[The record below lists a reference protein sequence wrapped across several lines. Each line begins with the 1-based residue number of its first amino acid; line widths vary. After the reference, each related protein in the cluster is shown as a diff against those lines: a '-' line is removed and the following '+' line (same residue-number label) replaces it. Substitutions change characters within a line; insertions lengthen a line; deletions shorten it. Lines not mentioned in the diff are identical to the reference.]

1 MDIVSLEVAFA
12 RLGADTQG
20 RQRQLSATAQDG
32 SLVLVC
38 QSSGFSRPGP
48 GVLRYSAKLSEI
60 PGRSAQVQQL
70 REGLGAASSGGTAV
84 KLIIQTRGA
93 GGGLSKIHTR
103 ADLVGSVT
111 TFDGDA
117 YSVDFQRPEENEPEP
132 APRGRRRR

>member
-1 MDIVSLEVAFA
+1 MDIVPLEVAFA
-12 RLGADTQG
+12 RLGVNVQG
-20 RQRQLSATAQDG
+20 RQRLLSARAQDG

-60 PGRSAQVQQL
+60 AGRSAQVKVL
-70 REGLGAASSGGTAV
+70 REGLGAASSGETPV
-84 KLIIQTRGA
+84 KLIIQTPGTS
-93 GGGLSKIHTR
+93 GGPGKIHTR

-117 YSVDFQRPEENEPEP
+117 YSVDFKRPVADEPEP